1 MKGRDGRDELTSLT
15 KLGRLAMM
23 MGVEYLEDVWTGLIP
38 ITEFK
43 VVDEVLEKVRARK
56 TLEGNLSTNIVCIL
70 SVQKHA
76 KAVQKIRFKA
86 F

>member
-1 MKGRDGRDELTSLT
+1 MNGRDGRDELTSLT
-15 KLGRLAMM
+15 KLGRLAKM
-23 MGVEYLEDVWTGLIP
+23 MGVEYLEEVCTGLIP

-43 VVDEVLEKVRARK
+43 VVYELLEKVRAKK
-56 TLEGNLSTNIVCIL
+56 TLEDNLSNNIVCIL